1 MKHLQQKGFT
11 LIELMIVIAIIG
23 ILAAIALPAYQNYL
37 ARSQMSEAMLL
48 ASGQK
53 SAVTE
58 TKANK
63 GSWPASNTDA
73 GITAPTEITGKYV
86 ARVEITTSGVIT
98 ATMKN
103 ASGVSEKIRGK
114 TLTLTP
120 SENNGSYTWEC
131 TSNAGIQYLPAV
143 CRH

>member
-1 MKHLQQKGFT
+1 MNSEKQRGFT

-23 ILAAIALPAYQNYL
+23 ILAAIALPAYQNYI
-37 ARSQMSEAMLL
+37 ARSQMSEGLLL

-63 GSWPASNTDA
+63 GNWPDSNIAA
-73 GITAPTEITGKYV
+73 GITTASTITGKYV
-86 ARVEITTSGVIT
+86 EKVEIATGGVIT

-103 ASGVSEKIRGK
+103 TSGVSTKIRGATVK
-114 TLTLTP
+114 LTP
-120 SENNGSYTWEC
+120 QENDGAYVWTC
-131 TSNAGIQYLPAV
+131 TSSAGNHLLPAV
-143 CRH
+143 CRQ

>member
-1 MKHLQQKGFT
+1 MRISKQKGFT

-37 ARSQMSEAMLL
+37 ARSQMSEGLLL

-63 GSWPASNTDA
+63 GVWPTSNAEA
-73 GITAPTEITGKYV
+73 GIAAPSDITGKYV
-86 ARVEITTSGVIT
+86 EKVEIVASGVIT
-98 ATMKN
+98 ATIRN
-103 ASGVSEKIRGK
+103 VDGVSDRIRGRQ
-114 TLTLTP
+114 LSLTP
-120 SENNGSYTWEC
+120 SETNGSYTWSC
-131 TSNAGIQYLPAV
+131 SSTAGNLYLPAV
-143 CRH
+143 CR